1 MSKYINPFTDVGFK
15 KIFGQEINK
24 DLLIDFL
31 NSLLKGERVI
41 TNVTFLDKE
50 QLGEFKDDRSL
61 IYDVYC
67 ETDSGEKI
75 IVEMQNKSQPYFK
88 SRSIYYAAQ
97 SVARQGERGSLWNFD
112 VKAVYCISFLNFQQ
126 EGISEKFRTDIALL
140 DMQTKQPFSDK
151 IRLIYLQLPLFTKEV
166 SGCENQFERWIYV
179 LKNMEKL
186 NRYPFEIKD
195 KVFKKLIETCDVA
208 SWTREERIKYDR
220 ALKHFRDT
228 IAVMEGQKQ
237 EGIKEGRAEGI
248 KEGKEQGR
256 KEERMAIAQNMKAKG
271 IDASLISETTGLS
284 TEEINNL

>member
-41 TNVTFLDKE
+41 NKVT
-50 QLGEFKDDRSL
+50 
-61 IYDVYC
+61 
-67 ETDSGEKI
+67 
-75 IVEMQNKSQPYFK
+75 
-88 SRSIYYAAQ
+88 
-97 SVARQGERGSLWNFD
+97 
-112 VKAVYCISFLNFQQ
+112 FLNFQQ

-166 SGCENQFERWIYV
+166 SECENQFERWIYV

-237 EGIKEGRAEGI
+237 EGIKEGE
-248 KEGKEQGR
+248 KKGR
-256 KEERMAIAQNMKAKG
+256 EEERLAIARSLKNDG
-271 IDASLISETTGLS
+271 IPVNVIARNTGLS
-284 TEEINNL
+284 VEEISNL